1 MLIQIKQSEIVAAIK
16 QYVTNQGVN
25 LAGKRVNVSF
35 TASRGTAG
43 ILADISIEE
52 AESLPDLGPVEAAPV
67 SVTVSD
73 AANAAVAQETTGHTE
88 GATEK
93 ADEPVAEAV
102 AAPVGKSLF
111 APG

>member
-1 MLIQIKQSEIVAAIK
+1 MLIQLKQSEIVAAIK

-25 LAGKRVNVSF
+25 LADKRVDVSF

-52 AESLPDLGPVEAAPV
+52 AESLPDLGPTEAAPV
-67 SVTVSD
+67 SVTVEEPV
-73 AANAAVAQETTGHTE
+73 AAAVHTE

-93 ADEPVAEAV
+93 ADEPVAEV
-102 AAPVGKSLF
+102 NGAALLGKSLF
-111 APG
+111 AAG